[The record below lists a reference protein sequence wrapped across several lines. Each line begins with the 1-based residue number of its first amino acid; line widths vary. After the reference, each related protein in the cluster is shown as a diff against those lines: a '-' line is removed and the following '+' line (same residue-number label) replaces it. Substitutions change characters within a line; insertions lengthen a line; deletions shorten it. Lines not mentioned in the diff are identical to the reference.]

1 MRHLASGEV
10 RGVFCGVPMLL
21 SLASWWMPGLGD
33 GDGLQ
38 RPMVGAML
46 CPGRWIQNVGT
57 VFLGWSVI
65 EGVQDLS
72 SLGMSTNDVQG
83 LRGSK
88 VGPA

>member
-1 MRHLASGEV
+1 
-10 RGVFCGVPMLL
+10 
-21 SLASWWMPGLGD
+21 
-33 GDGLQ
+33 
-38 RPMVGAML
+38 MVGAML
-46 CPGRWIQNVGT
+46 CPGRWIQDVGT
-57 VFLGWSVI
+57 VFLEWNVI